1 MTPEQSAKFIQSV
14 LDYREQIFDRVS
26 EYYGYSDVPTAK
38 PPALE
43 EGDIVTIQHSSVGN
57 FTGRVD
63 KVVPMGRGEYH
74 MTLTKV
80 PEEGECKN

>member
-1 MTPEQSAKFIQSV
+1 MIEFKNVVKKFGDRTV
-14 LDYREQIFDRVS
+14 LKGITF
-26 EYYGYSDVPTAK
+26 K
-38 PPALE
+38 IK
-43 EGDIVTIQHSSVGN
+43 EGDIITIQHSSVGN

>member
-1 MTPEQSAKFIQSV
+1 MTPEQFDLYLASLSR
-14 LDYREQIFDRVS
+14 DYGLSR
-26 EYYGYSDVPTAK
+26 
-38 PPALE
+38 PPAIK
-43 EGDIVTIQHSSVGN
+43 EGDIITIQHSSVGN